1 MVHRLGGDSYAT
13 GGGATVQGLFVL
25 GSVYCCD
32 GVCVY
37 AWGYCDHDWPGVHQ
51 WVCIDSYFRTMWI
64 IISRHCAALGSEYG
78 LNRYDVPKKGRMI
91 TDFIIAQSV
100 KTRAAFM
107 LFCGLIALCAAILET
122 EMVLRRVYGVI
133 GVG

>member
-1 MVHRLGGDSYAT
+1 
-13 GGGATVQGLFVL
+13 
-25 GSVYCCD
+25 
-32 GVCVY
+32 
-37 AWGYCDHDWPGVHQ
+37 
-51 WVCIDSYFRTMWI
+51 
-64 IISRHCAALGSEYG
+64 
-78 LNRYDVPKKGRMI
+78 MI

-133 GVG
+133 GVGLIVVGLGMYLSVQ